1 MEYEIILLQIFLTW
15 VYGHVAEY
23 SLHRWALH
31 KVAAKRGHP
40 FSFHFYGHH
49 RNARLNKYRDSAY
62 QGFPLR
68 WDAAGKELLS
78 LLGLL
83 LLHSPL
89 YFYFPWVF
97 LTIVLSTCSYYYTHR
112 RSHRE
117 PEWAKKNIPW
127 HYDHHMAL
135 NQNMN
140 YGVRSDVIDRI
151 MGTREKM
158 I

>member
-1 MEYEIILLQIFLTW
+1 VFLTSIALQIVITW
-15 VYGHVAEY
+15 IYGHVAEY

-31 KVAAKRGHP
+31 KAGAKRGHP
-40 FSFHFYGHH
+40 FSFHFFGHH
-49 RNARLNKYRDSAY
+49 RNSRLNKFKDSAY
-62 QGFPLR
+62 LGFPLR

-78 LLGLL
+78 LFGLL
-83 LLHSPL
+83 VLHLPL
-89 YFYFPWVF
+89 YFYLPWAFAMVVF
-97 LTIVLSTCSYYYTHR
+97 SICSYYYTHR
-112 RSHRE
+112 RSHRD

-140 YGVRSDVIDRI
+140 YGVRSDIIDRI

>member
-1 MEYEIILLQIFLTW
+1 VEYEIILLQILLTW
-15 VYGHVAEY
+15 IYGHVAEY

-31 KVAAKRGHP
+31 KIGAKRGHP
-40 FSFHFYGHH
+40 FSFHFYSHH
-49 RNARLNKYRDSAY
+49 KNSRLNSYKDSAY

-97 LTIVLSTCSYYYTHR
+97 LTIVFSMCSYYYTHS
-112 RSHRE
+112 RSHRD

-127 HYDHHMAL
+127 HFDHHMAL

-140 YGVRSDVIDRI
+140 YGVRSDIIDRI

-158 I
+158 A